1 MLTRLLVVAAAD
13 RAGGAGARPPAEGA
27 PRGPPHLPGDGLH
40 REPVQVGPEREREVL
55 HHGLVAGVVHA
66 QLVGPRGP
74 RGAGAVRD
82 GEVRAGDHEAEG
94 GLGDAQADGQAAP
107 AAADVAGALQGGGK
121 QIIICKNIFLD
132 SEIWKCSNLS

>member
-1 MLTRLLVVAAAD
+1 M
-13 RAGGAGARPPAEGA
+13 
-27 PRGPPHLPGDGLH
+27 
-40 REPVQVGPEREREVL
+40 GPEREREVL

-132 SEIWKCSNLS
+132 SEIWKCLNLS